1 MSEVRFF
8 NAIEGQALTS
18 VKVIWPYSP
27 TPLRTLTLYHGAT
40 ADETEATAYQ
50 ANWYNVAVYGGE
62 FDFITGQ
69 LLITYDSQGNP
80 IHRRAAGVAVPITAL
95 TGLNVFWTDAGEIQI
110 GGEGLNKS
118 GFTLDGVSSLYYGV
132 GLSGTGVWDA
142 PARKGESISVPG
154 RNGSIWIDDGS
165 YENIMVTYPC
175 WMSEGFD
182 ERVDDFRAYLSR
194 HSDAYYKLTDS
205 YHPLQFRLG
214 RYAGAFTATPG
225 AANKTGRMDVTFD
238 CQPQRFLK
246 AGFVWQSL
254 DIPDIDPSEAVAT
267 VFSGENPTGFK
278 AAPVLMVSAASA
290 VQDTAQIELS
300 LRNDAQNRYI
310 YVQVLNATP
319 GKFYYIDCSDFSI
332 REGDTAE
339 ATEWEDFSTP
349 EVAKLNLVPRSG
361 SYTDYTV
368 MLYEGT
374 NTINNRT
381 MPIGSQAYTNLAR
394 FSILT
399 RYWSI

>member
-1 MSEVRFF
+1 M
-8 NAIEGQALTS
+8 TS

-27 TPLRTLTLYHGAT
+27 TPIRTLTLYHGAS

-62 FDFITGQ
+62 FDFVTGQ
-69 LLITYDSQGNP
+69 LIITHDSQGNP
-80 IHRRAAGVAVPITAL
+80 IHRRAPGVAVPITAL

-110 GGEGLNKS
+110 GGEGLNKN

-175 WMSEGFD
+175 WMAEGFD

-214 RYAGAFTATPG
+214 RFAGAFTATPG
-225 AANKTGRMDVTFD
+225 AANKTGRMDVSFD
-238 CQPQRFLK
+238 CQPQRFLN

-254 DIPDIDPSEAVAT
+254 DIPDIDPAEAVAT
-267 VFSGENPTGFK
+267 VFSEENPTGFP
-278 AAPVLMVSAASA
+278 AAPAIML
-290 VQDTAQIELS
+290 QLNTAPALLS
-300 LRNDAQNRYI
+300 FSVRNDAKGTYANVVIGGTSSADQPEADVCYYVDLQNFI
-310 YVQVLNATP
+310 L
-319 GKFYYIDCSDFSI
+319 
-332 REGDTAE
+332 REGDTPNDP
-339 ATEWEDFSTP
+339 EWESLPISSKT
-349 EVAKLNLVPRSG
+349 LNVLFPDWDG
-361 SYTDYTV
+361 SNGQALFLD
-368 MLYEGT
+368 GT
-374 NTINNRT
+374 NVVNNKTIPHER
-381 MPIGSQAYTNLAR
+381 LER
-394 FSILT
+394 FSIMT
-399 RYWSI
+399 RYWTI